1 MTKTRKGISLQEVN
15 MTIEA
20 KNITVNLD
28 GKKVLDNVTFE
39 ISSDDT
45 WAVTGPEGSGKSTLV
60 DVVLGLR
67 KPDNGYVSLLGDYKY
82 DRVNAGVV
90 FQEDRLCEYF
100 SAEENIVL
108 VNNRYSERRAA
119 QELEMLI
126 DTKYLGRPVCEL
138 PEDVRRC
145 ICIVRACCIPSDVLI
160 MDEPF
165 RGLTPEKRKAAI
177 DFIKEAAGHKGIV
190 YVQRTTEGLEAYKNF
205 RLA

>member
-1 MTKTRKGISLQEVN
+1 
-15 MTIEA
+15 MTIVA
-20 KNITVNLD
+20 KDITVNID
-28 GKKVLDNVTFE
+28 GKTVLDNVTWE

-45 WAVTGPEGSGKSTLV
+45 WVVTGKEGCGKSTLV

-67 KPDNGYVSLLGDYKY
+67 KPDKGHVSLLGDYKY

-90 FQEDRLCEYF
+90 FQQDRLCEYF
-100 SAEENIVL
+100 TAEENIVL
-108 VNNRYSERRAA
+108 VNNRYSENRAGE
-119 QELEMLI
+119 ELRMLI
-126 DTKYLGRPVCEL
+126 PEEYLGIPVINL

-165 RGLTPEKRKAAI
+165 RGLTVEKRKAAI
-177 DFIKEAAGHKGIV
+177 NFIKEAAGHKGIV

-205 RLA
+205 KLSI

>member
-1 MTKTRKGISLQEVN
+1 

-20 KNITVNLD
+20 KNITLNID
-28 GKKVLDNVTFE
+28 GKTILDNVTWE

-45 WAVTGPEGSGKSTLV
+45 WALTGPEGSGKSSLI
-60 DVVLGLR
+60 DIVLGLK
-67 KPDNGYVSLLGDYKY
+67 KPDKGGVSLLGDYKY

-100 SAEENIVL
+100 TAEENIVL
-108 VNNRYSERRAA
+108 VNSRYSERRAGE
-119 QELEMLI
+119 ELRALI
-126 DTKYLGRPVCEL
+126 GEEYLGIPVIKL

-165 RGLTPEKRKAAI
+165 RGLTPSKRDKAIA
-177 DFIKEAAGHKGIV
+177 FIKEAAGHKGIV
-190 YVQRTTEGLEAYKNF
+190 YAQRTTEGLEAYKNF
-205 RLA
+205 RL

>member
-1 MTKTRKGISLQEVN
+1 

-20 KNITVNLD
+20 KNVTVSFD
-28 GKKVLDNVTFE
+28 GRTVLDNVTFN

-45 WAVTGPEGSGKSTLV
+45 WVITGKEGSGKSTLI
-60 DVVLGLR
+60 DVFLGLR
-67 KPDNGYVSLLGDYKY
+67 KPDKGYVSLLGDYKY

-108 VNNRYSERRAA
+108 VNNRYSEKRAGD
-119 QELEMLI
+119 ELATLI
-126 DTKYLGRPVCEL
+126 SREYLGIPVMKL
-138 PEDVRRC
+138 PEDVKRC

-165 RGLTPEKRKAAI
+165 RKLSPKKRKEAI
-177 DFIKEAAGHKGIV
+177 DYIKDAAGHKGIV
-190 YVQRTTEGLEAYKNF
+190 YAQRTDEGLEAYKKF
-205 RLA
+205 KL

>member
-1 MTKTRKGISLQEVN
+1 

-20 KNITVNLD
+20 KNITVNID
-28 GKKVLDNVTFE
+28 GKTILDNVTWE

-45 WAVTGPEGSGKSTLV
+45 WALTGPEGSGKSALI

-67 KPDNGYVSLLGDYKY
+67 RPDKGHVSLLGDYKY

-108 VNNRYSERRAA
+108 VNNRYSEKRAGD
-119 QELEMLI
+119 ELKLLI
-126 DTKYLGRPVCEL
+126 PEEYLGIPVMNL
-138 PEDVRRC
+138 PGDIRRL

-165 RGLTPEKRKAAI
+165 RGLTPEKRKEAI
-177 DFIKEAAGHKGIV
+177 NFIKEAAGHKGIV
-190 YVQRTTEGLEAYKNF
+190 YAQRTMEGLEAYKNF
-205 RLA
+205 RLG